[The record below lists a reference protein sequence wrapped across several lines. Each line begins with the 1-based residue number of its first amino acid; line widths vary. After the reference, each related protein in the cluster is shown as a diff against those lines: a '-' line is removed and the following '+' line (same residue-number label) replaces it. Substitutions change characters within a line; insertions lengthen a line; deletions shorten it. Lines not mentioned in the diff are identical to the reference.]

1 MNSHSPLLTI
11 YLYSYAFSIYLNKY
25 IVSATIFI
33 LASKS
38 YYVNY
43 VLLWSHPKTTE
54 MLVSF
59 LSSPHMINHFQWSFF
74 EGVILQKHT
83 PTWPRVPVESDLV
96 REGENSPRCWF
107 SFCSAVKIKGMNE
120 NACGVIIRGPG
131 ALRLRVLHW
140 GSWFSWSERI
150 LHVAWPLV
158 STYIDSSIPVFF
170 LIGHV
175 SCYQFE
181 SGVSHLNGAMERCGI
196 NNLVSTGS

>member
-96 REGENSPRCWF
+96 REGENSPRCRF

-131 ALRLRVLHW
+131 ALRLRALHW

-150 LHVAWPLV
+150 LRVAWPLV

-181 SGVSHLNGAMERCGI
+181 SGVSHLNGTMERCGI